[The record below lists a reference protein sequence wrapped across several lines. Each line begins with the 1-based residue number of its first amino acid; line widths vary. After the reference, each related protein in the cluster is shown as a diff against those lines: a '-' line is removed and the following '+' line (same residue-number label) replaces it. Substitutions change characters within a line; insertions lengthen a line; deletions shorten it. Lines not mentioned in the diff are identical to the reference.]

1 MLGSDSR
8 LATRTDMP
16 CPHRCNLQGC
26 VQIAAIVLQ
35 AGAESQL

>member
-1 MLGSDSR
+1 MLGSDSQ
-8 LATRTDMP
+8 LATGIDTP
-16 CPHRCNLQGC
+16 CPRRCILQGC